1 MDDMTI
7 KSVGLSSVGGLTE
20 AFSGVSPAE
29 GQHAGGGFLGSLK
42 EAIAQV
48 NEVQLDAS
56 QAVDKFVSGESDNV
70 HQMMMAL
77 QKADVSFQLMM
88 QVRNKLVAAY
98 EDIQRMQM

>member
-7 KSVGLSSVGGLTE
+7 KSAGLSSVGDLTGGL
-20 AFSGVSPAE
+20 SGASSAGE
-29 GQHAGGGFLGSLK
+29 HHAGGFLASLK
-42 EAIAQV
+42 DAIAQV

-56 QAVDKFVSGESDNV
+56 QAVDKFVSGDSDNV

-88 QVRNKLVAAY
+88 QVRNKLVSAY

>member
-7 KSVGLSSVGGLTE
+7 KSAGLSGIGDLAGAVSAVGTGGH
-20 AFSGVSPAE
+20 SGGS
-29 GQHAGGGFLGSLK
+29 FLGSLK
-42 EAIAQV
+42 DAIAQV

-56 QAVDKFVSGESDNV
+56 QAVDKFVTGESENV

-88 QVRNKLVAAY
+88 QIRNKLVSAY